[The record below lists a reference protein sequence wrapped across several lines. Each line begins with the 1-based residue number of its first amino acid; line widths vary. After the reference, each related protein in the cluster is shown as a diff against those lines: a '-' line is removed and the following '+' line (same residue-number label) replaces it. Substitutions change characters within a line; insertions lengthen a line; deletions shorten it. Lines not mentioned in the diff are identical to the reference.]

1 MYRMEES
8 ERDPLPCVG
17 RPVEEAAEP
26 ATDSAR
32 RVAAAYSLMP
42 AGGPCA
48 VPLLKGIP
56 NEYRLVDGIEQAAT
70 LAKTLVS
77 TGLGTPEQWR
87 HAGRDPFRFL
97 ERALKDRIAADGGC
111 ELEKEFFLRL
121 GLTSTLDP
129 YGNDVEHAGDA
140 SEMFLVLEP
149 DSAGYV
155 VMGPALRLLGAV
167 HPRLPATFFDLFTG
181 SLNRWVRVYD
191 YRDALERVE
200 ILREWYEA
208 DPEGETVELPAVEAA
223 VPACL
228 RRGRHPLKDGFLRR
242 LVPRVRNKRARS
254 LIECVV
260 ELSRISRQGKRPDVG
275 ERAEA
280 QLADSNPPVPAL
292 LAVFNKHDAIEGCF
306 DEECQGMLECPPE
319 PNIIIPFR
327 ANDENSVR
335 EALRLL
341 GVVCAV
347 LRQAAC
353 LIELMMELAE

>member
-1 MYRMEES
+1 MCRMEES
-8 ERDPLPCVG
+8 ERDPLPCIG
-17 RPVEEAAEP
+17 RPLEEADAT
-26 ATDSAR
+26 TDSAR
-32 RVAAAYSLMP
+32 RVAAAYRLMP
-42 AGGPCA
+42 PGGPCA
-48 VPLLKGIP
+48 VPVLDGIP
-56 NEYRLVDGIEQAAT
+56 NEYRLVDGVELAAT

-77 TGLGTPEQWR
+77 TGLATPEQWR
-87 HAGRDPFRFL
+87 HADGDPFRFID
-97 ERALKDRIAADGGC
+97 RALKDRIAANGGC

-129 YGNDVEHAGDA
+129 YGNDAEHVGDA
-140 SEMFLVLEP
+140 CEMFLVLEP

-155 VMGPALRLLGAV
+155 VMGPALSLLGKA

-200 ILREWYEA
+200 MLREWYEA

-228 RRGRHPLKDGFLRR
+228 RRAGHSLKERFLRR
-242 LVPRVRNKRARS
+242 LIPRVHNKRARA
-254 LIECVV
+254 LIADVV
-260 ELSRISRQGKRPDVG
+260 ELSRMSRQGKRPDVG
-275 ERAEA
+275 EPAEA

-292 LAVFNKHDAIEGCF
+292 VAVFNRHDAIKGCF

-327 ANDENSVR
+327 GNDEGSVR

-347 LRQAAC
+347 LRQAAR
-353 LIELMMELAE
+353 LIALMMELAE